1 MKKLISLFGLLLIIS
16 TTMFTSC
23 APEAKPDNGT
33 SDPIEKPSDTEKPE
47 LVTKEFTQQD
57 FVIEPTSNP
66 AWAYVQYSLSEFTGK
81 DVTIDFSADMKVE
94 GTKDCVLKWQVNRAP
109 DYPVVAEYSF
119 TSLDSD
125 WIKVSGKNQE
135 PINVENSFVL
145 YLSSHEVPSADV
157 KISVKNI
164 KYTVTYGGSAA
175 EEEPEV
181 PAKEYPTDIFT
192 VGEAGTC
199 GLQLGD
205 GELKPFEVYSNGS
218 VATDIKVNDDGSVE
232 WIASAAG
239 GAGGGAALYLNGEDG
254 TIDLANYESIDVEFV
269 YSPITGS
276 WNPKAKNPSFAV
288 RILPWDATGIFG
300 GAEDLIYFETNEEG
314 YGTYKG
320 KFEITGDF
328 VNKIKNSADFDA
340 VKAFTLKFNDYE
352 RGNSDGDRVKV
363 QLKTVKFNKKAGA
376 PADKVF
382 DDGLDEADYG
392 TVQSIFY
399 PTQDYTVTENAPK
412 YEKHGWVYLPAGYD
426 ANDKDTKY
434 PVFILLHG
442 FGQNENSWGLSD
454 QGNGG
459 KIKGYMDRRMKSGE
473 AEKFILVCV
482 TGVASQNWGSG
493 KGGNGKGED
502 FNGFNA
508 FGEELRNDLLPYI
521 RENYNVK
528 EGRDNVALAGLSM
541 GGGQTM
547 NIGIGQSLDLISY
560 FGAFSAAIFNSA
572 EEYIPSVEKAFPD
585 LDINYLYMICG
596 DADNRV
602 IDGVRGV
609 VNYIETNGWDK
620 LGEKGK
626 ERFTYVEVPGGT
638 HDFPVWYQ
646 GFKEYITYIFK

>member
-1 MKKLISLFGLLLIIS
+1 
-16 TTMFTSC
+16 MFTSC
-23 APEAKPDNGT
+23 NPEAKPDNGT
-33 SDPIEKPSDTEKPE
+33 SDPIEKPE

-66 AWAYVQYSLSEFTGK
+66 AWAYVTYSLSEFTGK

-94 GTKDCVLKWQVNRAP
+94 GTKDCVLKWQVNRDP

-164 KYTVTYGGSAA
+164 KYTVTYGGSVA

-199 GLQLGD
+199 GIQIGD
-205 GELKPFEVYSNGS
+205 GELKPFEI
-218 VATDIKVNDDGSVE
+218 IKEDAADVVVNSDGSVQ
-232 WIASAAG
+232 WISTAIGG
-239 GAGGGAALYLNGEDG
+239 GAGGVSFYIKEDKSE
-254 TIDLANYESIDVEFV
+254 INIANYESIELEFV
-269 YSPITGS
+269 YSPITGKWS
-276 WNPKAKNPSFAV
+276 SKARNPEFCL
-288 RILPWDATGIFG
+288 RILPWDATGLFG
-300 GAEDLIYFETNEEG
+300 GAIDLEYFPGGNE

-320 KFEITGDF
+320 TISIPTDF
-328 VNKIKNSADFDA
+328 KEKIINSSDEDCVLGFG
-340 VKAFTLKFNDYE
+340 LKFNDW
-352 RGNSDGDRVKV
+352 NSNNSENTDQIKV
-363 QLKTVKFNKKAGA
+363 QLKKVKFNKKAGA
-376 PADKVF
+376 PADKPF
-382 DDGLDEADYG
+382 DDGLTDEQRG
-392 TVQSIFY
+392 TVKSIYY
-399 PTQDYTVTENAPK
+399 PTKDYTATTNAST
-412 YEKHGWVYLPAGYD
+412 YNKHAWVYLPAGYD
-426 ANDKDTKY
+426 AADTETKY

-442 FGQNENSWGLSD
+442 YGQNESSWGMSNI
-454 QGNGG
+454 GRGG
-459 KIKGYMDRRMKSGE
+459 KIKCIMDKGMANSDV
-473 AEKFILVCV
+473 EKFILVCA
-482 TGVASQNWGSG
+482 TGVASSQWGSG
-493 KGGNGKGED
+493 EGGNGAGND
-502 FNGFNA
+502 INGFNA
-508 FGEELRNDLLPYI
+508 FGGELRNNLLPYI
-521 RENYNVK
+521 RANYNVA

-547 NIGIGQSLDLISY
+547 TIGIGECLDLISY
-560 FGAFSAAIFNSA
+560 FGGFSPALFTDVDKYISSVDDSFP
-572 EEYIPSVEKAFPD
+572 EY
-585 LDINYLYMICG
+585 DIKHLYMICG
-596 DADNRV
+596 DADGG
-602 IDGVRGV
+602 IDSFRKYGT
-609 VNYIETNGWDK
+609 YIKTNGWDK